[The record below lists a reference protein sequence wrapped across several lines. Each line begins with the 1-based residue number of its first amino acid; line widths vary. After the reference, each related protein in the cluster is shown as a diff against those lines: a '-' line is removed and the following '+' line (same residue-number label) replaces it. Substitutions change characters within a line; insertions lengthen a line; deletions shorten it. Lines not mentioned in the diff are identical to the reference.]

1 MQNKRELVRIQKVLS
16 ESGIMS
22 RRKAEDYIEK
32 GKVTVNGRKA
42 SIGQKIDPARDIIA
56 VEGVRVDT
64 RQHQKKIYL
73 ALHKPRGY
81 VTTMDD
87 ELDRRCVAQLVQD
100 APARVYPV
108 GRLDRNSE
116 GLLLMTNDGDF
127 ANQMMHPRYHIPKCY
142 RVTVRPDMN
151 DEQAMRLAEGVEL
164 DGQAYRARPGDGAFQ
179 GAGTRG
185 RPDCDYRRA
194 KSTDSPHVRSGR
206 AGSSTAEE
214 DLYRAGS
221 AWHAAA
227 GKMADADPAGTVSAA
242 VCDTQRPGHG

>member
-87 ELDRRCVAQLVQD
+87 ELDRRCVHSWC
-100 APARVYPV
+100 R
-108 GRLDRNSE
+108 
-116 GLLLMTNDGDF
+116 
-127 ANQMMHPRYHIPKCY
+127 
-142 RVTVRPDMN
+142 
-151 DEQAMRLAEGVEL
+151 MRLPGL
-164 DGQAYRARPGDGAFQ
+164 SCRA
-179 GAGTRG
+179 AGPKFG
-185 RPDCDYRRA
+185 RPF
-194 KSTDSPHVRSGR
+194 
-206 AGSSTAEE
+206 
-214 DLYRAGS
+214 
-221 AWHAAA
+221 
-227 GKMADADPAGTVSAA
+227 ADD
-242 VCDTQRPGHG
+242 Q